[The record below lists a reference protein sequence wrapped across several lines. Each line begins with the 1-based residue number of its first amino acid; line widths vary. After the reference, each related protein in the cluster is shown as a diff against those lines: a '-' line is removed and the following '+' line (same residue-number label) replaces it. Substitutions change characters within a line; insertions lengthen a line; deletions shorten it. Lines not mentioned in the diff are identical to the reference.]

1 MTWYFKSVWS
11 HQWDTQKVLS
21 SRRDTSKVSTLR
33 RHIWKV
39 VFSAWPRLKTDL
51 KTSDVRPKTF
61 QKRFQDNKIIL
72 KKLEWD
78 IIKVTKSVMLLEKS
92 YPQGDHILTDDPKM
106 KGVTC
111 HNKVRHT
118 EVRGGAKSAKLPKL
132 AMIRRNRGDAHI
144 KRYQQTR
151 EKKQYNTKNDA

>member
-11 HQWDTQKVLS
+11 QQWDTQKVLS
-21 SRRDTSKVSTLR
+21 SRRDTTKVSTLR

-72 KKLEWD
+72 KKLAWD

-92 YPQGDHILTDDPKM
+92 YPQGDHILTDDPFLLVGIFCSRATTKKKGHITQPSKM
-106 KGVTC
+106 ATVQRPTPWPILLISPSKIM
-111 HNKVRHT
+111 
-118 EVRGGAKSAKLPKL
+118 L
-132 AMIRRNRGDAHI
+132 
-144 KRYQQTR
+144 
-151 EKKQYNTKNDA
+151 

>member
-11 HQWDTQKVLS
+11 QQWDTQKVLS
-21 SRRDTSKVSTLR
+21 SRRDTTKVSTLR

-92 YPQGDHILTDDPKM
+92 YPQGDHILTDDPKI
-106 KGVTC
+106 
-111 HNKVRHT
+111 
-118 EVRGGAKSAKLPKL
+118 KL
-132 AMIRRNRGDAHI
+132 
-144 KRYQQTR
+144 Q
-151 EKKQYNTKNDA
+151 NTKINSKQRNYVCRYIASMGEVSLKWGKLNFTKSDLG